1 MTKEKDNLLFL
12 AAAVILCSALLFF
25 AHLGIFTRYMADD
38 YCVAGA
44 AKNSNHFEFVKGM
57 YYSWTGRFSY
67 LLFSYPLSRLGPSVL
82 KILPAFTILIW
93 TVPLTLTVRAVLQSV
108 GANKK
113 NPTILSVIISTTIIL
128 TSFSMTPGLFQ
139 VLYWR
144 DGLLNYLFPI
154 VGLSMITF
162 ILLEVFND
170 RMKANHPLTLFLFFT
185 LCFFNSG
192 FAEAYTTTQFCFFG
206 LLVLISIFFK
216 RQDLL
221 KLSLIGLIATGIGL
235 VIEAFAPGNQVRA
248 ESIDYM
254 PQPIMRVFFLSI
266 RNTIHVFG
274 RHVIFNPLWM
284 LLLGGSAIAVS
295 LIFPDTTDTSIKKGV
310 TPLLFS
316 FSGVFILI
324 TACCFPVAY
333 MLNAFPDDRIL
344 FIPTVVLNG
353 FLFYSIT
360 YLFVFLRSHFFVKD
374 NRDMIKTSRTTLLLF
389 SICLFLAILST
400 IYLKNL
406 SYYKDYAN
414 RWDRRENK
422 IIDAKTNGFTEVVV
436 NGLESREYI
445 SDISA
450 QATFWVNSCMANYYD
465 LEAIIGK

>member
-1 MTKEKDNLLFL
+1 
-12 AAAVILCSALLFF
+12 
-25 AHLGIFTRYMADD
+25 
-38 YCVAGA
+38 
-44 AKNSNHFEFVKGM
+44 
-57 YYSWTGRFSY
+57 
-67 LLFSYPLSRLGPSVL
+67 
-82 KILPAFTILIW
+82 
-93 TVPLTLTVRAVLQSV
+93 
-108 GANKK
+108 
-113 NPTILSVIISTTIIL
+113 
-128 TSFSMTPGLFQ
+128 
-139 VLYWR
+139 
-144 DGLLNYLFPI
+144 
-154 VGLSMITF
+154 
-162 ILLEVFND
+162 
-170 RMKANHPLTLFLFFT
+170 
-185 LCFFNSG
+185 
-192 FAEAYTTTQFCFFG
+192 
-206 LLVLISIFFK
+206 
-216 RQDLL
+216 
-221 KLSLIGLIATGIGL
+221 
-235 VIEAFAPGNQVRA
+235 
-248 ESIDYM
+248 M

-360 YLFVFLRSHFFVKD
+360 YLCVFLRSLFFVKD